1 MSYSNGIMCI
11 ILKFCDNRSESLAI
25 EGGKSD
31 WTWKRKGEVRMSDLC
46 PTLAALQE
54 NAVFVFILNIHPKK
68 KCTVSHLPSGIDK
81 TRQ

>member
-1 MSYSNGIMCI
+1 MCI
-11 ILKFCDNRSESLAI
+11 ILKVCDNRSKSLAI
-25 EGGKSD
+25 EGKSD
-31 WTWKRKGEVRMSDLC
+31 WTSKRKGEVRKSDLC

-68 KCTVSHLPSGIDK
+68 KCTSFHLSSGIDK